1 MSSAGAQGKTA
12 YEEIQMKKLLA
23 AVVASAF
30 AFGAASSFAADTPH
44 QKATVHHVVKAHK
57 AQHPKMHQ
65 VKMTKKHHRR
75 HAKRAA

>member
-1 MSSAGAQGKTA
+1 MSSAGAQVNTA

-30 AFGAASSFAADTPH
+30 AFGAASTFAFDAPNH
-44 QKATVHHVVKAHK
+44 RPAVQGHVVQVQKV
-57 AQHPKMHQ
+57 KMHK
-65 VKMTKKHHRR
+65 VKHAKKHHRH